1 MVLTIAPSSDSAR
14 SVRSAVAAATT
25 AASPA
30 GLPSGSGGAAA
41 SGAQASKAPPAA
53 NSNLLDMVLLLS
65 GIGRG
70 EAEKTIGRAP
80 GGSIP
85 PIPRA
90 IRRDFRRRGQSPF
103 TLCPGLR
110 RQAGQGPS

>member
-1 MVLTIAPSSDSAR
+1 MVLTIWPSSDSAR
-14 SVRSAVAAATT
+14 RVRSAVAAATT

-65 GIGRG
+65 GTGRG
-70 EAEKTIGRAP
+70 EAEKTIGRGAGRLDSAHP
-80 GGSIP
+80 EGHS
-85 PIPRA
+85 PR
-90 IRRDFRRRGQSPF
+90 
-103 TLCPGLR
+103 L
-110 RQAGQGPS
+110 QGTRSESLYSLP